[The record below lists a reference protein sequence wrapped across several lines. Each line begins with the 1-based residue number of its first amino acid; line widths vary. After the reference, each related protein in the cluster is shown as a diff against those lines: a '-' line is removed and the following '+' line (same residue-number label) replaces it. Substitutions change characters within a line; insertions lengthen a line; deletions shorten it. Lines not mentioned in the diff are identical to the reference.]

1 MFIETLNAEIA
12 AIAAK
17 EGQAVFGGE
26 HCFEW
31 CVETK
36 TLKNDMAIS
45 PIGDFRSE
53 FIQNLEM
60 RTEAGNSEAGGSA
73 GASSGQV
80 MSAYLKN
87 SEFGISGINGS
98 SYQSSSNGT
107 KASYGSQMAPIIE
120 SNNE

>member
-1 MFIETLNAEIA
+1 MYLRLLWILV
-12 AIAAK
+12 K
-17 EGQAVFGGE
+17 V
-26 HCFEW
+26 
-31 CVETK
+31 
-36 TLKNDMAIS
+36 
-45 PIGDFRSE
+45 RSE

-107 KASYGSQMAPIIE
+107 KASYGSQMAPTNIE